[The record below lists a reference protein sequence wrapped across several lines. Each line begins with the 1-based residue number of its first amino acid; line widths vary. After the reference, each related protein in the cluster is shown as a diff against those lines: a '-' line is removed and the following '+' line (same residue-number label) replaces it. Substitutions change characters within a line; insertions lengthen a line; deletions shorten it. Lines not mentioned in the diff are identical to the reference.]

1 MFLWEVRK
9 FPLLSQPTLRG
20 WSPVSGTLSKF
31 FPVIIGWTAPL
42 VENIQYQQREG
53 GGGGGLELTP

>member
-9 FPLLSQPTLRG
+9 FPLLSQPTLGG
-20 WSPVSGTLSKF
+20 WSPVSGTLSKL

-42 VENIQYQQREG
+42 VENIQYQQGEG